1 MYCVKGNK
9 MLFGSLR
16 KIVKPLT
23 LVILVTIATAI
34 AIYNVSVNPT
44 ETKDEAK
51 LSYIISAQ
59 DFDLLQLKIAEL
71 NVVPSHDLAI
81 IKSVAVTLSES
92 QLATLKQN
100 IDIKV
105 SLNHKVELSNWGS
118 GHRSNRPDAEVADH
132 IDASVAHSYYN
143 FGDGV
148 TIGFLDTGLDQ
159 LYGLST
165 DLYGYDKAWGT
176 YDAITDTVYNYAAE
190 FSGHGTH
197 VASIATNSDF
207 DTQGR
212 IFGVAPNAA
221 IVGIKAFDQMGQ
233 ATYADVI
240 RGIDWAVQVKD
251 LINLRVLNMSF
262 SGTVQSNYWDDPL
275 NLAVMK
281 AWQEG
286 LVVVASAGNTGPDP
300 MTIGVPGNVPYII
313 TVGAMTDDYTPEVMN
328 DDKLASFSSAGP
340 TYEGF
345 VKPEIVAPGGHL
357 PGLMSFDTQIAY
369 DHPEY
374 HDGGRY
380 FQMSGTSQ
388 AAAVVS
394 GVVALMLTEQPWL
407 TPDEVKCRLMDGA
420 RLATT
425 NNNELAYS
433 VFQQGAGVVNAA
445 DSLASVAANCANTNL
460 DINKDLAGIQ
470 HFSGSANVNEDGDF
484 FIEGLGQE
492 YVWQVTEEFNPDIG
506 YMWNNDKNVDM
517 FIWENNAD
525 LNASG
530 IFIWRTNAELSTD
543 GIFIWRTSAELS
555 VSGVIA
561 VNNWVEQQ

>member
-1 MYCVKGNK
+1 
-9 MLFGSLR
+9 
-16 KIVKPLT
+16 
-23 LVILVTIATAI
+23 
-34 AIYNVSVNPT
+34 
-44 ETKDEAK
+44 
-51 LSYIISAQ
+51 
-59 DFDLLQLKIAEL
+59 
-71 NVVPSHDLAI
+71 
-81 IKSVAVTLSES
+81 
-92 QLATLKQN
+92 
-100 IDIKV
+100 
-105 SLNHKVELSNWGS
+105 
-118 GHRSNRPDAEVADH
+118 
-132 IDASVAHSYYN
+132 
-143 FGDGV
+143 
-148 TIGFLDTGLDQ
+148 
-159 LYGLST
+159 
-165 DLYGYDKAWGT
+165 
-176 YDAITDTVYNYAAE
+176 
-190 FSGHGTH
+190 
-197 VASIATNSDF
+197 
-207 DTQGR
+207 
-212 IFGVAPNAA
+212 
-221 IVGIKAFDQMGQ
+221 
-233 ATYADVI
+233 
-240 RGIDWAVQVKD
+240 
-251 LINLRVLNMSF
+251 
-262 SGTVQSNYWDDPL
+262 
-275 NLAVMK
+275 
-281 AWQEG
+281 
-286 LVVVASAGNTGPDP
+286 
-300 MTIGVPGNVPYII
+300 
-313 TVGAMTDDYTPEVMN
+313 
-328 DDKLASFSSAGP
+328 
-340 TYEGF
+340 
-345 VKPEIVAPGGHL
+345 
-357 PGLMSFDTQIAY
+357 
-369 DHPEY
+369 
-374 HDGGRY
+374 
-380 FQMSGTSQ
+380 MSGTSQ